1 MIRISAILI
10 LALTAAGFSAAQPAG
25 NFMFRGQL
33 SGWFNVNPSNDLP
46 LWTGIRYIPA
56 INYGIPFGGN
66 RLIDIELSPRLS
78 GTAGMHP
85 FDRFYSGED
94 IRPYRAW
101 ARYSSSRFEIRAG
114 LQKINFGSATL
125 VRPLMWFD
133 QVDPRDPLQLTDGV
147 WGVLGRY
154 YFLNNVNIWVWGLYG
169 NEGPKTWETGVT
181 RAGEPEF
188 GGRLQVPVPRG
199 ETAISFHHRKTGIT
213 ETDFSQMSYRSF
225 LPGGNSLA
233 AMRTGGSVSTLKSL
247 VTSKYAEE
255 FQSRVFIGTDITE
268 IASGQTH
275 TAPQAEGTAIS
286 QDVAV
291 SINTTPFCNLEMPG
305 NNLVSVASGQA
316 QTAPQATGTAV
327 SPGPAG
333 SINSDQFYGQNIP
346 GPGLLPTS
354 ENRIG
359 FDGRWDVGIGLWAE
373 GAWLWKGMDAGLL
386 TNQHIMTIGADYTFG
401 IGNGIHTLI
410 EQVLISVDR
419 QAFRLG
425 NRNHFTAA
433 SLSYPIGILDNIS
446 AIIYVDWTGDNIYS
460 FVNWHRQFNR
470 IGFYL
475 MGFWNPETLHLPQQP
490 EGAQMFSG
498 RGIQFMLVFNH

>member
-1 MIRISAILI
+1 M
-10 LALTAAGFSAAQPAG
+10 AAGFSAAQPAG

-33 SGWFNVNPSNDLP
+33 SGWVNVNPSNDLP
-46 LWTGIRYIPA
+46 LWTGIRYIPG

-66 RLIDIELSPRLS
+66 RLIDIEFSPRLS

-85 FDRFYSGED
+85 FDRFDSGED
-94 IRPYRAW
+94 IRPYRVW

-154 YFLNNVNIWVWGLYG
+154 YFLDNVNIWVWGLYG

-181 RAGEPEF
+181 RTGEPEF

-213 ETDFSQMSYRSF
+213 ETDFSHTSYRSF
-225 LPGGNSLA
+225 LL
-233 AMRTGGSVSTLKSL
+233 
-247 VTSKYAEE
+247 
-255 FQSRVFIGTDITE
+255 
-268 IASGQTH
+268 
-275 TAPQAEGTAIS
+275 
-286 QDVAV
+286 
-291 SINTTPFCNLEMPG
+291 
-305 NNLVSVASGQA
+305 
-316 QTAPQATGTAV
+316 
-327 SPGPAG
+327 
-333 SINSDQFYGQNIP
+333 P
-346 GPGLLPTS
+346 GPGLQPMP
-354 ENRIG
+354 ENRFGI
-359 FDGRWDVGIGLWAE
+359 DGRWDVGIGLWAE
-373 GAWLWKGMDAGLL
+373 AVWFWKGMDAGVL
-386 TNQHIMTIGADYTFG
+386 TNQHIMTIGADYTLG

-433 SLSYPIGILDNIS
+433 ALSYPIGILDNIS
-446 AIIYVDWTGDNIYS
+446 AIIYVDWTGDNVYS

-498 RGIQFMLVFNH
+498 RGLQFMLVFNH

>member
-66 RLIDIELSPRLS
+66 RLIDIEFSPRLS

-85 FDRFYSGED
+85 FDRFDSGED
-94 IRPYRAW
+94 IRPYRVW

-169 NEGPKTWETGVT
+169 NEGPKTWETGLT

-199 ETAISFHHRKTGIT
+199 ETAISFHHRKTGIN
-213 ETDFSQMSYRSF
+213 ETDFSHTNYRSF
-225 LPGGNSLA
+225 LPGGNSGA
-233 AMRTGGSVSTLKSL
+233 PMRTAGNAIFLKSL
-247 VTSKYAEE
+247 VNSNYATE
-255 FQSRVFIGTDITE
+255 FRSRGFSGTNMVET
-268 IASGQTH
+268 AYGQAQ
-275 TAPQAEGTAIS
+275 TAVQAAGKMIS
-286 QDVAV
+286 PDAAV
-291 SINTTPFCNLEMPG
+291 SINTAPFCNSELPC
-305 NNLVSVASGQA
+305 NNLVSVAYRQV
-316 QTAPQATGTAV
+316 QTATQAAGTAT
-327 SPGPAG
+327 SHDPAG
-333 SINSDQFYGQNIP
+333 SINIAQFYGQEIP
-346 GPGLLPTS
+346 GPGLPPMP
-354 ENRIG
+354 ENRFGI
-359 FDGRWDVGIGLWAE
+359 DGKWDVGIGLWAE
-373 GAWLWKGMDAGLL
+373 AAWFRKGRDVGML

-410 EQVLISVDR
+410 EQVLISVNR

-446 AIIYVDWTGDNIYS
+446 AIIYMDWTGDNIYS

-475 MGFWNPETLHLPQQP
+475 MGFWNPETLHLP
-490 EGAQMFSG
+490 
-498 RGIQFMLVFNH
+498 